1 METTLNVLVLLVT
14 LMLTGLGIMS
24 MFAPRR
30 MVANFAIEP
39 VGTVGLST
47 IRSVIGGLFLASVA
61 LLVIGLMTG
70 QTLGYV
76 AVAILMGVVAL
87 GRIVGILADGFDKA
101 VLPPLVVE
109 LVIIAVLITAYYQFP
124 V

>member
-1 METTLNVLVLLVT
+1 METVLNILVILATV
-14 LMLTGLGIMS
+14 MLTGLGVMS

-30 MVANFAIEP
+30 MVNNFAVEP
-39 VGTVGLST
+39 VGAAGIST

-61 LLVIGLMTG
+61 LLVIGLTTG

-76 AVAILMGVVAL
+76 AVAILMGIVAF
-87 GRIVGILADGFDKA
+87 GRFVGILADGFVKE

-109 LVIIAVLITAYYQFP
+109 LVIIAVLIFAYTQQG

>member
-1 METTLNVLVLLVT
+1 MDLTLNILVIIATVA
-14 LMLTGLGIMS
+14 LTGLGTMS

-30 MVANFAIEP
+30 MVANFAVEP
-39 VGTVGLST
+39 VGTPGLST

-61 LLVIGLMTG
+61 LLVIGLTTG

-76 AVAILMGVVAL
+76 AVSIVMAAVAA

-109 LVIIAVLITAYYQFP
+109 LVIIAILMTAYLTPFN
-124 V
+124 

>member
-1 METTLNVLVLLVT
+1 MDLTLNILVIIATVA
-14 LMLTGLGIMS
+14 LTGLGTMS

-30 MVANFAIEP
+30 MVANFAVEP
-39 VGTVGLST
+39 VGTPGLST

-61 LLVIGLMTG
+61 LLVIGLTTG

-76 AVAILMGVVAL
+76 AVSIVMAAVAA

-109 LVIIAVLITAYYQFP
+109 LVIIAILMTAYLTSFN
-124 V
+124 